1 MKSLKQLIAT
11 LDSAQVFGQ
20 VEVEVNGLQIDS
32 RSVSSGNLYAA
43 MKGTTV
49 DGHTFIEGCLN
60 AGASAILCEVL
71 PASLRDGVAY
81 VLVDHVAK
89 AMGEICLN
97 FYDRKAENITIV
109 GTTGTNGKTSVSTL
123 LFDLFTLRG
132 NLCGLIS
139 TVENRIGTDIIP
151 STHTTPNI
159 VALHGLLAQMAD
171 AGCSHCFMEVSSHA
185 VDQRRI
191 AGVPFAAG
199 VFTNITHDHL
209 DYHKTFDNYIKAKK
223 QFFDELPADAFA
235 VTNKDDRNG
244 MVMLQNT
251 KAMRYT
257 YAMKQPADFT
267 VRVSEHDFTGMQLQ
281 LNQTEFW
288 TPLIGGFNAYNL
300 CAVYATAFLLTEGD
314 AELPIQMSAL
324 GKVNGR
330 FEVLRGPNRIT
341 AIVDYAH
348 TPDALKNVLQTINEI
363 RKNSV
368 NLITVVGCG
377 GNRDQAKRPE
387 MGKLASAMSNR
398 AILTSDNP
406 RLEDPQSILEQMEAG
421 VEPQNYKRIVKI
433 VDRKEAIKTAVL
445 MAQSGDIILVAGKG
459 HETYQDIQGVKHPFD
474 DKIILSE
481 TFKLIE

>member
-89 AMGEICLN
+89 ALGEICLN

-171 AGCSHCFMEVSSHA
+171 AGCSYCFMEVSSHA

>member
-89 AMGEICLN
+89 ALGEICLN

-281 LNQTEFW
+281 LNKTEFW
-288 TPLIGGFNAYNL
+288 TQLIGGFNAYNL

>member
-81 VLVDHVAK
+81 ELVDHVAK
-89 AMGEICLN
+89 ALGEICLN

-139 TVENRIGTDIIP
+139 TVENRIGTDIMP

>member
-1 MKSLKQLIAT
+1 MKTLQQLIAT
-11 LDSAQVFGQ
+11 LESATVYGNAD
-20 VEVEVNGLQIDS
+20 VWISGLQIDS
-32 RSVSSGNLYAA
+32 RSVVKGNLYAA
-43 MKGTTV
+43 MRGTTV
-49 DGHTFIEGCLN
+49 DGHSFIDACIE
-60 AGASAILCEVL
+60 AGASAILCEEL
-71 PASLRDGVAY
+71 PLTQREDIAY
-81 VLVDHVAK
+81 VVVENTAK
-89 AMGEICLN
+89 ALGEICLN

-132 NLCGLIS
+132 HLCGLIS
-139 TVENRIGTDIIP
+139 TVENRIGKQIIP

-159 VALHGLLAQMAD
+159 VALHGLLAQMAE
-171 AGCSHCFMEVSSHA
+171 AGCDYCFMEVSSHA

-223 QFFDELPADAFA
+223 QFFDELPSTAVA

-348 TPDALKNVLQTINEI
+348 TPDALKNVLQTINDI

-387 MGKLASAMSNR
+387 MAKLAAELSSKAL
-398 AILTSDNP
+398 LTSDNP
-406 RLEDPQSILEQMEAG
+406 RFEDPQEILNQMEAG
-421 VEPQNYKRIVKI
+421 VDPQNYKRIVKI

-445 MAQSGDIILVAGKG
+445 MAQPGDIILVAGKG

>member
-1 MKSLKQLIAT
+1 MKSLKQLIGT

-20 VEVEVNGLQIDS
+20 AEIAVTGLQIDS
-32 RSVSSGNLYAA
+32 RAVSTGNLYAA
-43 MKGTTV
+43 MRGTMV
-49 DGHTFIEGCLN
+49 DGHTFIDGCLD

-81 VLVDHVAK
+81 VVVDNVAK
-89 AMGEICLN
+89 ALGEICLN
-97 FYDRKAENITIV
+97 FYDRKAESMTIV

-132 NLCGLIS
+132 NLCGLVS
-139 TVENRIGTDIIP
+139 TVENRIGTTIIP

-191 AGVPFAAG
+191 AGVPFTAG

-223 QFFDELPADAFA
+223 QFFDELPAGAFA

-288 TPLIGGFNAYNL
+288 SPLIGGFNAYNL

-348 TPDALKNVLQTINEI
+348 TPDALKNVLQTINDI

-368 NLITVVGCG
+368 HLITVVGCG

-387 MGKLASAMSNR
+387 MGKLAAELSNR

-406 RLEDPQSILEQMEAG
+406 RFEDPQLILEQMEAG

-445 MAQSGDIILVAGKG
+445 MAQTGDIILVAGKG

>member
-43 MKGTTV
+43 MKGTAV

-89 AMGEICLN
+89 ALGEICLN

>member
-20 VEVEVNGLQIDS
+20 LEVEVNGLQIDS

-89 AMGEICLN
+89 ALGEICLN

-223 QFFDELPADAFA
+223 QFFDQLPADAFA

>member
-89 AMGEICLN
+89 ALGEICLN

-139 TVENRIGTDIIP
+139 TVENRIGTNIIP

>member
-89 AMGEICLN
+89 ALGEICLN

-151 STHTTPNI
+151 STHTTTNI

>member
-1 MKSLKQLIAT
+1 MKSLKQLIGT

-20 VEVEVNGLQIDS
+20 AEIAVTGLQIDS
-32 RSVSSGNLYAA
+32 RAVSTGNLYAA
-43 MKGTTV
+43 MRGTTV
-49 DGHTFIEGCLN
+49 DGHTFIDGCLE

-81 VLVDHVAK
+81 VVVDNVAK
-89 AMGEICLN
+89 ALGEICLN
-97 FYDRKAENITIV
+97 FYDRKAESMTIV

-132 NLCGLIS
+132 NLCGLVS
-139 TVENRIGTDIIP
+139 TVENRIGTTIIP

-191 AGVPFAAG
+191 AGVPFTAG

-223 QFFDELPADAFA
+223 QFFDELPAGAFA

-288 TPLIGGFNAYNL
+288 SQLIGGFNAYNL

-314 AELPIQMSAL
+314 AKLPIQMSAL

-348 TPDALKNVLQTINEI
+348 TPDALKNVLQTINDI

-387 MGKLASAMSNR
+387 MGKLAAELSNR

-406 RLEDPQSILEQMEAG
+406 RFEDPQLILEQMEAG

-445 MAQSGDIILVAGKG
+445 MAQTGDIILVAGKG

>member
-89 AMGEICLN
+89 ALGEICLN

-139 TVENRIGTDIIP
+139 TVENRIGTDIMP

-406 RLEDPQSILEQMEAG
+406 RLEDPQSILEQMVAG

>member
-1 MKSLKQLIAT
+1 MKTLKQL
-11 LDSAQVFGQ
+11 SAQLESVQFFGAEQ
-20 VEVEVNGLQIDS
+20 ADVVALQIDS
-32 RSVSSGNLYAA
+32 RLVEKNHLYAA
-43 MKGTTV
+43 MIGTTT
-49 DGHTFIEGCLN
+49 DGHDFIESCID
-60 AGASAILCEVL
+60 AGASVIVCSTLPKAINPIV
-71 PASLRDGVAY
+71 SY
-81 VLVDHVAK
+81 ILVENVAK

-97 FYDRKAENITIV
+97 FYDRKAKKMRIV

-123 LFDLFTLRG
+123 LFDLFTFR
-132 NLCGLIS
+132 NQLCGLIS
-139 TVENRIGTDIIP
+139 TVENRIGTEIIA
-151 STHTTPNI
+151 STHTTPN
-159 VALHGLLAQMAD
+159 VVVLHALLAQMAD
-171 AGCSHCFMEVSSHA
+171 AGCEYCFMEVSSHA
-185 VDQRRI
+185 ADQRRI
-191 AGVPFAAG
+191 AGVPFVAG

-223 QFFDELPADAFA
+223 RFFDELPSDAVA

-314 AELPIQMSAL
+314 TDLPIQMSAL

-348 TPDALKNVLQTINEI
+348 TPDALKNVLQTINDI

-368 NLITVVGCG
+368 NLIAVVGCG

-387 MGKLASAMSNR
+387 MAHLASSMANK
-398 AILTSDNP
+398 AIFTSDNP
-406 RLEDPQSILEQMEAG
+406 RHEDPQDILNQMETG
-421 VEPQNYKRIVKI
+421 VEPQNYKRILKI
-433 VDRKEAIKTAVL
+433 IDRKEAIKTAIML
-445 MAQSGDIILVAGKG
+445 AQPGDIVLVAGKG
-459 HETYQDIQGVKHPFD
+459 HETYQEIQGVKQPFD
-474 DKIILSE
+474 DKVIINQ
-481 TFKLIE
+481 TFKLIQ

>member
-89 AMGEICLN
+89 ALGEICLN

-139 TVENRIGTDIIP
+139 TVENRIGTDIMP

-257 YAMKQPADFT
+257 YAMKQSADFT

>member
-89 AMGEICLN
+89 ALGEICLN

-244 MVMLQNT
+244 IVMLQNT

>member
-71 PASLRDGVAY
+71 PASLREGVAY

-89 AMGEICLN
+89 ALGEICLN

-185 VDQRRI
+185 VDQCRI

>member
-81 VLVDHVAK
+81 VLVDHAAK
-89 AMGEICLN
+89 ALGEICLN

>member
-71 PASLRDGVAY
+71 PASLRGGVAY

-89 AMGEICLN
+89 ALGEICLN

-139 TVENRIGTDIIP
+139 TVENRIGTDIMP

>member
-89 AMGEICLN
+89 ALGEICLN

-223 QFFDELPADAFA
+223 QFFDQLPADAFA

>member
-43 MKGTTV
+43 LKGTTV

-89 AMGEICLN
+89 ALGEICLN

>member
-20 VEVEVNGLQIDS
+20 LEVEVNGLQIDS

-89 AMGEICLN
+89 ALGEICLN

-377 GNRDQAKRPE
+377 GNRDQEKRPE

>member
-20 VEVEVNGLQIDS
+20 VEVEVNELQIDS

-71 PASLRDGVAY
+71 PASLREGVAY

-89 AMGEICLN
+89 ALGEICLN

>member
-1 MKSLKQLIAT
+1 MKSLQQLLSTLESAT
-11 LDSAQVFGQ
+11 LFGAADAQVG
-20 VEVEVNGLQIDS
+20 GLQIDS
-32 RSVSSGNLYAA
+32 RMVQSGDLYAA

-49 DGHTFIEGCLN
+49 DGHNFIDACIES
-60 AGASAILCEVL
+60 GASVILCEEL
-71 PASLRDGVAY
+71 PKQLNEAVCY
-81 VLVDHVAK
+81 VHVENTAK
-89 AMGEICLN
+89 ALGEICLN

-132 NLCGLIS
+132 HLCGLIS
-139 TVENRIGTDIIP
+139 TVENRIGKQIIP

-171 AGCSHCFMEVSSHA
+171 AGCEYCFMEVSSHA
-185 VDQRRI
+185 VDQLRI

-223 QFFDELPADAFA
+223 QFFDELPSSAVA

-348 TPDALKNVLQTINEI
+348 TPDALKNVLHTINDI

-387 MGKLASAMSNR
+387 MAKLAAEMSNK
-398 AILTSDNP
+398 ALLTSDNP
-406 RLEDPQSILEQMEAG
+406 RFEDPQEILNQMEAG
-421 VEPQNYKRIVKI
+421 VDPQNYKRIVKI
-433 VDRKEAIKTAVL
+433 MDRKEAIKTAVL
-445 MAQSGDIILVAGKG
+445 MAQPGDIILVAGKG

>member
-89 AMGEICLN
+89 ALGEICLN

-223 QFFDELPADAFA
+223 QFFDQLPADAFA

-433 VDRKEAIKTAVL
+433 VVRKEAIKTAVL

>member
-71 PASLRDGVAY
+71 PASLRDGVTY

-89 AMGEICLN
+89 ALGEICLN

-159 VALHGLLAQMAD
+159 VVLHGLLAQMAD

>member
-71 PASLRDGVAY
+71 PASLREGVAY

-89 AMGEICLN
+89 ALGEICLN

-324 GKVNGR
+324 GKINGR